1 MLNQLNYDGINF
13 FKKRTEK
20 GNQRT
25 EDKIQGHRNISIKGR
40 GSKKKARMLNHFLAS
55 SDGAEDGMTWE
66 KGKRFHN
73 GIWP

>member
-1 MLNQLNYDGINF
+1 M
-13 FKKRTEK
+13 
-20 GNQRT
+20 

-55 SDGAEDGMTWE
+55 SDGAEDGMSWE
-66 KGKRFHN
+66 EGKRFHN